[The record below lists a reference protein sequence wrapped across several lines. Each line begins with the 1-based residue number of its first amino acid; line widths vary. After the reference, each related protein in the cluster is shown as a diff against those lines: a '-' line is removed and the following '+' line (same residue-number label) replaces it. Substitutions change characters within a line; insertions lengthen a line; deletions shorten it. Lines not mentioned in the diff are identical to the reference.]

1 MSRLKTIL
9 TSGLI
14 TSGLVVLAMTSPNI
28 ALAAAETNPA
38 KSDATF
44 VRPLDTIQ
52 NGKAR
57 KFVVEMD
64 GYVPPTNWL
73 PQIKGGKATIT
84 AEVYPDHYKIITRA
98 SVAGILDWFIDYSST
113 LTSDGEVTEK
123 GLQPRFY
130 RAKDDEGR
138 KNRVTEIKHTDDFVE
153 VEVVPAHG
161 NLGDPAATME
171 QKLEA
176 MDPISALLQLAIAPE
191 AVPGKPCSGVAKVFD
206 GKARYNLHLEEGTH
220 VESIESEAWNGPAY
234 ICSVRYEELAGYKKK
249 SAAQRAKEA
258 KDLRW
263 VSMTLADMGPGE
275 LRVPIKI
282 EARSNKR
289 GKITVVAS
297 ELKYE
302 HLDTDHADATK
313 QASPDHG

>member
-9 TSGLI
+9 NSGLI
-14 TSGLVVLAMTSPNI
+14 SSGLMVLAMASSN
-28 ALAAAETNPA
+28 AAYA
-38 KSDATF
+38 DADKNFTT
-44 VRPLDTIQ
+44 PLNTIQ

-64 GYVPPTNWL
+64 GYVPPTSWL

-84 AEVYPDHYKIITRA
+84 AEVYPDHYKIVTRA

-113 LTSDGEVTEK
+113 LTSNGEITET
-123 GLQPRFY
+123 GLKPRFY

-138 KNRVTEIKHTDDFVE
+138 KNRTTEIKHTDDFVE
-153 VEVVPAHG
+153 VDVNPAHG

-176 MDPISALLQLAIAPE
+176 MDPIAALLQLAIAPE
-191 AVPGKPCSGVAKVFD
+191 AIANKPCSGVAKVFD

-220 VESIESEAWNGPAY
+220 VESIESEAWTGPAY
-234 ICSVRYEELAGYKKK
+234 VCSVRYEELAGYKKK
-249 SAAQRAKEA
+249 TAAQRAKEA

-297 ELKYE
+297 NLKYE
-302 HLDTDHADATK
+302 HLDVDRANVTDKAEADH
-313 QASPDHG
+313 S